1 MRPHRGIAGAQ
12 NNLGRLYA
20 DGLGVPKD
28 NVKVLMWY
36 NVALPGLR
44 GEEAS
49 NALTFRDDFA
59 AGMPRQQVAQAEA
72 LATRCR
78 ESGFKACE

>member
-1 MRPHRGIAGAQ
+1 M
-12 NNLGRLYA
+12 
-20 DGLGVPKD
+20 
-28 NVKVLMWY
+28 MWY

-49 NALTFRDDFA
+49 NALTFRDDLA
-59 AGMPRQQVAQAEA
+59 KRMPRQQVAQAEA